1 MKNIY
6 EDSTLKDM
14 FIEMSTNR
22 DLRNILKYYKEKGYD
37 QNELI
42 SDFEDFMENIT
53 TEEIARRLEQD
64 LYINFEGIQINNKYL
79 DESLVGNLEC
89 KNVQL
94 EIIAKRSDLSA
105 TAIQQML
112 DNEIAYPETIDIAI
126 KNSTDDNIRNLT
138 SERICLL
145 NKESILK
152 LVKCAEEDM
161 APLYLDS
168 FLYLLSLKPSL
179 TINEIDHI
187 LGLMKQA
194 DIKMDNLFADALL
207 SQENLTKEQEKEIAF
222 FEDVPSTVVFDIC
235 LNKDIYSAQDI
246 EYFYERR
253 KYDLEYI
260 NLILNYKDVP
270 KSIISDIFINGN
282 EDTKEILNR
291 KTFFDIEFQNAL
303 EDLTRT
309 DLTVVETKRLI
320 DLIKEDARLIPYAVH
335 SKNRNILKETLDT
348 IEDFYK
354 YCGIESIYKQ
364 RCELIRTLANNENIP
379 NLVLFDITR
388 YNSDVFS
395 SDELDDINDKLMMKM
410 SDEEIAIVDIQNT
423 KAQEELD
430 EYLLDMKIKGNRNYS
445 GDYDYIDNEER

>member
-42 SDFEDFMENIT
+42 SDFEEFMENIT
-53 TEEIARRLEQD
+53 TEEIAHRLERD
-64 LYINFEGIQINNKYL
+64 LYINFEGIQINNKCL

-112 DNEIAYPETIDIAI
+112 DNEIAYPETIDMAI

-152 LVKCAEEDM
+152 LVKCAEEEIV
-161 APLYLDS
+161 PLYLDS

-179 TINEIDHI
+179 TTNEIDHI
-187 LGLMKQA
+187 LGLMKQV

-235 LNKDIYSAQDI
+235 LNKNIYSSEDI

-253 KYDLEYI
+253 KYDSEYI
-260 NLILNYKDVP
+260 NLILNYKDVS

-335 SKNRNILKETLDT
+335 SKNKNILKEAFDA
-348 IEDFYK
+348 IEKFYK
-354 YCGIESIYKQ
+354 YCGIESIYEQ
-364 RCELIRTLANNENIP
+364 RCDLIKTLANNENIP

-388 YNSDVFS
+388 YNSDAFS
-395 SDELDDINDKLMMKM
+395 SDELDDINDRLMMKM
-410 SDEEIAIVDIQNT
+410 SDEEMAIVDIENA

-430 EYLLDMKIKGNRNYS
+430 EYLLDMKIKGNKHYN
-445 GDYDYIDNEER
+445 GDYDYIDDEER